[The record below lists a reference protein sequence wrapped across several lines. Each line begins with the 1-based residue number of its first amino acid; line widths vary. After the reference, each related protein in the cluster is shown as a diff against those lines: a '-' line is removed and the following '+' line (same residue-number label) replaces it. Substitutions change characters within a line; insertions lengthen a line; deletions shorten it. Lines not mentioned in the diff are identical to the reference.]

1 MAEAIPKANG
11 FCRFSQLI
19 ATDSTH
25 GIRESFPA
33 HRMEGMISR
42 KPTSDRYALV
52 DALRGFA
59 AFAVLFHHATLLP
72 TTEAGMPNLVPACLL
87 PFSTAGS
94 LGVEVFFVL
103 SGFVIAHSL
112 SDSSLTVRELG
123 RFMFRRQCR
132 LDPPYW
138 TVLLIILAQGMLRAR
153 ISWVHSDPLP
163 SFTTVAT
170 NLLYLQQLLGA
181 PSMLGVAWTLCLEI
195 QFYLF
200 FLVLLRIGRPATPN
214 LIPGRLGG
222 AIVHLVFS
230 TGILSLF
237 LAQWPGGYQWFGRY
251 WFYFVGGV
259 LAYWT
264 FQGFTSRGWFLTFLG
279 CYLAALLRSFI
290 FPMPHAGY
298 LAQEALPLPL
308 LLGFATAILLWWS
321 GETHRIYSWSGGRVM
336 QFLGRISYSLYLTH
350 VLFCS
355 AVLRLGHWLTG
366 TNPLGG
372 CCWILLA
379 MAMSLIAAHVYYH
392 FVERPSIR
400 LASWVKTRPLFS
412 SPAITVAE
420 LAYLE
425 PGGSAATPALSRD

>member
-1 MAEAIPKANG
+1 MEAMTPK
-11 FCRFSQLI
+11 
-19 ATDSTH
+19 
-25 GIRESFPA
+25 
-33 HRMEGMISR
+33 

-72 TTEAGMPNLVPACLL
+72 TTEAAMPNLVPACLL

-123 RFMFRRQCR
+123 RFMVRRQCR

-138 TVLLIILAQGMLRAR
+138 TVLLIMLAEGMLRAR
-153 ISWVHSDPLP
+153 IPWLHSEPLP
-163 SFTTVAT
+163 SFTTVAA
-170 NLLYLQQLLGA
+170 NLLYLQQLLGV

-200 FLVLLRIGRPATPN
+200 FLVLLRIGRPATPR

-264 FQGFTSRGWFLTFLG
+264 FQGLMSRGWLLTFLG
-279 CYLAALLRSFI
+279 CYLATLLGALI
-290 FPMPHAGY
+290 APMSHGGY

-308 LLGFATAILLWWS
+308 SLGLATAILLWWS
-321 GETHRIYSWSGGRVM
+321 GETGRIYTWSGGRVM

-350 VLFCS
+350 FLVCS
-355 AVLRLGHWLTG
+355 AVLRLGHCLTG

-372 CCWILLA
+372 LCWIILA
-379 MAMSLIAAHVYYH
+379 MAMSLITAQVFYQ

-412 SPAITVAE
+412 GPALTVGE
-420 LAYLE
+420 LAYLK
-425 PGGSAATPALSRD
+425 PSGGAAAPALTRD